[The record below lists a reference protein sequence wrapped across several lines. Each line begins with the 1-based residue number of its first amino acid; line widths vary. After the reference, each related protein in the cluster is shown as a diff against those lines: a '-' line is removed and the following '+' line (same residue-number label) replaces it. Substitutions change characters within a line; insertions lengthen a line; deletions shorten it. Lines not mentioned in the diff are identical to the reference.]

1 MAFGRGR
8 YKPNNL
14 VSWLDNAGGV
24 QKGVLIISMQTEA
37 NCLSEGEALSLAQQG
52 NSAAFD
58 FLYRQHSQRVYAL
71 CLRMV
76 KNPAQAEDLTQET
89 FLAVLRGIRGFHGQ
103 SAFTTWLYQVTR
115 NTVLMCFRKRRLKE
129 TSLEDIAKPNRESG
143 RPPTELGSPDRRLE
157 STADRI
163 LLQTAVARLS
173 RGFRATLVLHDLHG
187 YEHSEVAAILGCA
200 PGTSKSQL
208 HKARLRVR
216 EIVRK
221 CLHGNRHNGKRLKNA
236 SGDESESLSV
246 PATDRVDSDN
256 EKASAPEKS
265 THKVDSCIP
274 SWCVRID
281 EKTPS
286 AQK

>member
-1 MAFGRGR
+1 
-8 YKPNNL
+8 
-14 VSWLDNAGGV
+14 
-24 QKGVLIISMQTEA
+24 MQTEA

-58 FLYRQHSQRVYAL
+58 FLYRLHSQRVYSL

-103 SAFTTWLYQVTR
+103 SAFTTWLYRVTR
-115 NTVLMCFRKRRLKE
+115 NTVLMCFRKKRVTE
-129 TSLEDIAKPNRESG
+129 TSLEEIAEPDSESG
-143 RPPTELGSPDRRLE
+143 RPPRELGSPDRNLE

-163 LLQTAVARLS
+163 LLQTAVAQLS
-173 RGFRATLVLHDLHG
+173 RGFRATLLLHDVQG
-187 YEHSEVAAILGCA
+187 YEHREVAAILGCA

-216 EIVRK
+216 EIFRK
-221 CLHGNRHNGKRLKNA
+221 CLHGTRHNHHRSKDA
-236 SGDESESLSV
+236 SGAEFDSH
-246 PATDRVDSDN
+246 PASTDNQFQVDN
-256 EKASAPEKS
+256 GKTSAPDYSASKEDRS
-265 THKVDSCIP
+265 IP
-274 SWCVRID
+274 KWCVSIG

-286 AQK
+286 S

>member
-1 MAFGRGR
+1 
-8 YKPNNL
+8 
-14 VSWLDNAGGV
+14 
-24 QKGVLIISMQTEA
+24 MQTEA

-58 FLYRQHSQRVYAL
+58 FLYRLHSQRVYAL

-115 NTVLMCFRKRRLKE
+115 NTVLMCFRKKRLKE
-129 TSLEDIAKPNRESG
+129 TSLEEIGKPDRESG
-143 RPPTELGSPDRRLE
+143 RPPTELGSPDRHLE

-208 HKARLRVR
+208 HKARVRIR

-221 CLHGNRHNGKRLKNA
+221 CLHGNSHNGKRLKND
-236 SGDESESLSV
+236 SGAEFESIPA
-246 PATDRVDSDN
+246 PATDQFDSES
-256 EKASAPEKS
+256 EKASKPDYS
-265 THKVDSCIP
+265 THKVDNAIP
-274 SWCVRID
+274 SWCVQID

-286 AQK
+286 ARK